1 MAPMSKILFSSD
13 AFGLPELYFLGTHV
27 WRVAMGNIL
36 QRWVDA
42 DGLGES
48 DAVKY
53 LNWMATENAHRAY
66 RLL

>member
-1 MAPMSKILFSSD
+1 
-13 AFGLPELYFLGTHV
+13 
-27 WRVAMGNIL
+27 MGNIL
-36 QRWVDA
+36 QGWVDA

>member
-1 MAPMSKILFSSD
+1 MSKILFSSD

-36 QRWVDA
+36 QNWVDA
-42 DGLGES
+42 DGLGEA